1 MSRNKFSYLKGD
13 ELVACRAMIDEISP
27 GPQREYAEEL
37 LRRFE
42 KINEQTNFVGDVSK
56 ITEIVDGRV

>member
-13 ELVACRAMIDEISP
+13 ELIACRAMLDEIQP
-27 GPQREYAEEL
+27 GPQRDYAEEL

-42 KINEQTNFVGDVSK
+42 KINDHTNFVGDVSQ
-56 ITEIVDGRV
+56 IPDIVDGRV